1 MAVPLLTKKIVKKR
15 VKQFKRPQS
24 DRKISVKVL
33 FVSENSDSLFCF
45 MFFVKSFWFFF
56 FYSKVWKFDGFFG
69 SFSRFGFLG
78 SFYLFCFLGYF
89 QFCFLKTGFLVK
101 MMIVYCRPSLTCIIK
116 MQGGDWHVI
125 WFQQPKFSQ
134 FGFTMSVIARFLFC
148 VFFVVFLLNQVIWAC
163 MFYKV

>member
-78 SFYLFCFLGYF
+78 SFYLFCFLDYF
-89 QFCFLKTGFLVK
+89 QFCFLKTGFHGENDDCLLSPQS
-101 MMIVYCRPSLTCIIK
+101 YLHHQDAGWWLTCYLI
-116 MQGGDWHVI
+116 
-125 WFQQPKFSQ
+125 P
-134 FGFTMSVIARFLFC
+134 TT
-148 VFFVVFLLNQVIWAC
+148 
-163 MFYKV
+163 